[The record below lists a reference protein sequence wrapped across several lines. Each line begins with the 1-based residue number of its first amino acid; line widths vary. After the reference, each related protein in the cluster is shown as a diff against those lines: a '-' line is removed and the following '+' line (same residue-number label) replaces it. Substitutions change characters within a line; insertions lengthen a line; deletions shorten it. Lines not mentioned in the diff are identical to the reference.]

1 MQPQVENIHCTTLV
15 QPFTA
20 KYINKQRGPIALPR
34 FGYKTVHRANSYQDL
49 SDFHVISPT
58 CSAQQL

>member
-1 MQPQVENIHCTTLV
+1 MQPQVDNIYCTTLT
-15 QPFTA
+15 QPSTA
-20 KYINKQRGPIALPR
+20 KYINKQRGPIALHR
-34 FGYKTVHRANSYQDL
+34 FDYKTLHSYQYL